1 MTRKRPTRGL
11 SGLLGDVPDL
21 TRSPQAEQALP
32 VADLRSGSGQPR
44 RAFDEASLEALA
56 ASIREQ
62 GVLQPLLVRPVDGGH
77 EIVAGERRWR
87 AAQLAGLTEVPVII
101 RSLDDHQARIAA
113 LVENLQRENLN
124 VIDELDAKLALISLA
139 LDLTVQEV
147 RPRLLALLREE
158 PGPMQETLNTL
169 FAPLGETWESFT
181 RNKLRILNWPEPLL
195 DAVRAGLPFTLAS
208 VIVGVPAEHHARLIE
223 LATSGMSRAEL
234 RQEVEQLGKASRKG
248 ETSPALETG
257 RKLANRHFMSRLS
270 PEDRKAVERWLAKMP
285 PVLRGSAEEGG

>member
-11 SGLLGDVPDL
+11 SGLLSDVPDL

-32 VADLRSGSGQPR
+32 VADLRSGSAQPR

-56 ASIREQ
+56 ASIRQQ
-62 GVLQPLLVRPVDGGH
+62 GVLQPLLVRPVNGGH

-124 VIDELDAKLALISLA
+124 VIDELDAKLALVALA
-139 LDLTVQEV
+139 LDLPVQEV

-158 PGPMQETLNTL
+158 PGPAQEALNTL

-195 DAVRAGLPFTLAS
+195 NAVRAGLPFTLAS
-208 VIVGVPAEHHARLIE
+208 VIVGAPAEHHARLID
-223 LATSGMSRAEL
+223 LATNGMSRAEL
-234 RQEVEQLGKASRKG
+234 RQEIERLGKANRKG
-248 ETSPALETG
+248 ETFPAFETG
-257 RKLANRHFMSRLS
+257 RKLASRQFMSRLS

-285 PVLRGSAEEGG
+285 SALRGSAEEGD